1 MALTSFD
8 FEQGSDAMQK
18 NYALADCR
26 ICYPDSALNVIIE
39 TAVQLIMKEGIE
51 VAEGY
56 LQAQG
61 VSRHPTTPSPIADN
75 LCHRPCQA
83 GPR

>member
-1 MALTSFD
+1 MPTTYLLTPGRS
-8 FEQGSDAMQK
+8 
-18 NYALADCR
+18 CH
-26 ICYPDSALNVIIE
+26 PDSALNTIIE
-39 TAVQLIMKEGIE
+39 TAMRLVMEDGLGA
-51 VAEGY
+51 AEGY

-61 VSRHPTTPSPIADN
+61 VSRYSPTTPATADN

>member
-1 MALTSFD
+1 MP
-8 FEQGSDAMQK
+8 K
-18 NYALADCR
+18 NYMFAPGR
-26 ICYPDSALNVIIE
+26 SYHPDSALNAIIE
-39 TAVQLIMKEGIE
+39 TAVQLVMRDGMDA
-51 VAEGY
+51 AERY

-61 VSRHPTTPSPIADN
+61 VSRYPPIAPADADS

>member
-1 MALTSFD
+1 MPTTYLLTPGRS
-8 FEQGSDAMQK
+8 
-18 NYALADCR
+18 CH
-26 ICYPDSALNVIIE
+26 PDSALNAIIE
-39 TAVQLIMKEGIE
+39 TAVQLVIEEGLDA
-51 VAEGY
+51 AEGY

-61 VSRHPTTPSPIADN
+61 VSRHPPATPPIADN

>member
-1 MALTSFD
+1 
-8 FEQGSDAMQK
+8 MQK
-18 NYALADCR
+18 HYALAGSR
-26 ICYPDSALNVIIE
+26 SYYPDSALNVIIE
-39 TAVQLIMKEGIE
+39 TAVLLVMEQGLDA
-51 VAEGY
+51 AEGY

-61 VSRHPTTPSPIADN
+61 VSRYPPTTSPIADN